1 MSDVVF
7 ASHPG
12 FGGCVAACASAA
24 AVLGGSACVAPD
36 DVDVLAAASLV
47 VLSSWHP
54 SYEAVLAACPGRVV
68 PRWHSPLLQTELSRE
83 GWKLAHL
90 VALLDRGVVPALAV
104 DDAEL
109 TLALG
114 RERVVHLPNV
124 LDPAPYAG
132 VAPTALEPL
141 AVTLVGEA
149 HGRKSLLVQSAAAA
163 RAGAL
168 LERPVTVHLA
178 GQTVRRP
185 GYARWLALAGIAH
198 VEHGRLARAAYLSL
212 VAGADAGLCATLS
225 ESYGY
230 AAVDHALLDVPVV
243 VSRAVP
249 SLPHGR
255 LTVDRADSVEEVA
268 AALVRALGEPGLAG
282 AQRAGALRIAAAN
295 EATARAGLAR
305 IRALAGVVS

>member
-12 FGGCVAACASAA
+12 FGGCVASCESAA
-24 AVLGGSACVAPD
+24 AVLGGRACAATD
-36 DVDVLAAASLV
+36 DDALAAAALV

-54 SYEAVLAACPGRVV
+54 SYELVLGSCPAPVV

-90 VALLDRGVVPALAV
+90 VGLLDRGVVPALAV
-104 DDAEL
+104 DDAGVA
-109 TLALG
+109 LALG

-124 LDPAPYAG
+124 LDPRPYAD
-132 VAPTALEPL
+132 VVPTALEPL

-163 RAGAL
+163 RAGAVL
-168 LERPVTVHLA
+168 GRRVTVHLA

-198 VEHGRLARAAYLSL
+198 VEHGRLERGAYLSL
-212 VAGADAGLCATLS
+212 VAGSAAGLCATLS

-249 SLPHGR
+249 SLPHGP
-255 LTVDRADSVEEVA
+255 LTVDRPDSVDEVA
-268 AALVRALGEPGLAG
+268 AALVRALTQPGLAA
-282 AQRAGALRIAAAN
+282 AQRAGALRLAAAN
-295 EATARAGLAR
+295 EVAARAGLAR
-305 IRALAGVVS
+305 IRTLAGLAS

>member
-12 FGGCVAACASAA
+12 FGGCVAACANAA
-24 AVLGGSACVAPD
+24 AVLGGRAAAAPD
-36 DVDVLAAASLV
+36 DAHLLAAAGLV

-54 SYEAVLAACPGRVV
+54 SYDGVLAACAGRVV

-90 VALLDRGVVPALAV
+90 VDLLDRGVVPAVAV
-104 DDAEL
+104 DDAEV
-109 TLALG
+109 AVVLG

-124 LDPAPYAG
+124 VDPAPYG
-132 VAPTALEPL
+132 DVVPTPLEPL

-163 RAGAL
+163 QAGAL
-168 LERPVTVHLA
+168 LGRPVTVHVA

-185 GYARWLALAGIAH
+185 GYARWLALAGVPC
-198 VEHGRLARAAYLSL
+198 VEHGRLERAAYLSL
-212 VAGADAGLCATLS
+212 VAGASAGLCATLS

-249 SLPHGR
+249 SIPPGP
-255 LTVDRADSVEEVA
+255 LTVERPDSVEAVA
-268 AALVRALGEPGLAG
+268 ATLVRALAEPGLAAG
-282 AQRAGALRIAAAN
+282 QRAGALAVAAAN
-295 EATARAGLAR
+295 EAVARAGLER
-305 IRALAGVVS
+305 IRSLAASG